1 MDNIQLIG
9 VLATIISLVRL
20 LIYYYK
26 LHRSDEK
33 ELPSLN
39 YVLLGMSTAVLWLI
53 HHYYRGSR
61 LSVVYISIF
70 LTLESYILL
79 RVLKLKYNKTRN
91 D

>member
-9 VLATIISLVRL
+9 VLATVISLIRL
-20 LIYYYK
+20 LMYYYK
-26 LHRSDEK
+26 LHKSDDK
-33 ELPSLN
+33 DLPTLN
-39 YVLLGMSTAVLWLI
+39 YVVLGMSTAILWLI

-61 LSVVYISIF
+61 LSVIYISIF

-79 RVLKLKYNKTRN
+79 RVLKLKYSKIRN